1 MSNSGLGQGI
11 GALFQT
17 KTTSSQTEV
26 AEKTRTTLRLH
37 TKTILLIDELKLEA
51 KRRGEKLTVSDIVDE
66 AIAMYASQ
74 FNAPDS

>member
-1 MSNSGLGQGI
+1 MSNSGLGQGV
-11 GALFQT
+11 GA
-17 KTTSSQTEV
+17 SSQTKV
-26 AEKTRTTLRLH
+26 AEKTRTTLRLQ
-37 TKTILLIDELKLEA
+37 TKTLLLIDELKLEA